1 MNYQS
6 DYHKG
11 TLNPLQNY
19 YSNCPVDSKSAQI
32 KKYSSLY
39 AESKV
44 QIIFLLSNQ
53 TSRLRNLLLSL
64 AILVMPLRKSSQPQ
78 LLMKIIL
85 THIL

>member
-32 KKYSSLY
+32 KKYFLIHL
-39 AESKV
+39 ESKA
-44 QIIFLLSNQ
+44 QITSPHSNQ
-53 TSRLRNLLLSL
+53 TNSLRNHSL
-64 AILVMPLRKSSQPQ
+64 NLVIPVKPLNKFSPQ
-78 LLMKIIL
+78 QL
-85 THIL
+85 